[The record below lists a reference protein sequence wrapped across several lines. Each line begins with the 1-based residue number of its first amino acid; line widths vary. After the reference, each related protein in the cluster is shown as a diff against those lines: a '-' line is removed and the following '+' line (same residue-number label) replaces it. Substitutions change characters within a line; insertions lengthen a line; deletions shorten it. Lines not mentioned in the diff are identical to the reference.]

1 MSTPEE
7 TAAQRLGR
15 RVRQARRRAAAQHR
29 ADHRRRVAN
38 TPGTHELDL
47 DALAAAEDL
56 AEQRVRGRDRAS
68 GPNARPAD
76 DLQRSAAAAVDTIEN
91 IIHVNASRNPIAAAA
106 SAGIRERR
114 RRQKAAAD
122 ASAIPPR
129 VSEQT
134 FLLRNLDLLS
144 RARAQTS
151 VNRIT
156 RVLTKEPGSILN
168 RMNLRPKVGPL
179 FDIRPYQIAALVPKI
194 RLYKLFLDEAG
205 EGDKLVELKFNDHT
219 TKESIDSITD
229 TRFGRGDGVGIQSF
243 TIETQGT
250 NPAEG
255 ALVRCTLKIF
265 FQNLETLASPSG
277 NRHNDYLELILRR
290 TKYQHSPGEPLP
302 ERPPQL
308 DSSGHPIH
316 PSREINKNYFKL
328 LASVGWALP
337 KGSLGTNDKVLK
349 EALRSCSQ
357 TIFLSLYE
365 HNIDFNQDGTAVL
378 TAEYQGALEQMLS
391 SDSYDILSL
400 GQEHPLQ
407 LRLDAMQK
415 ALDRETAKG
424 KDIREN
430 PSTHG
435 AAAAAGS
442 PQLKAINKAI
452 VHHKK
457 RINKLQPRIRAQKYK
472 TLIEKLYLT
481 DRIGSIDVTPEQWDD
496 IHSGATGDLRK
507 VVITAANVHQNDSR
521 AETRADMR
529 ATAARA
535 TGTGNTNDLSFFKN
549 SKSNK
554 DTDSTR
560 ISFFY
565 FGDLI
570 EIAAELIDDRRSRD
584 KDTTPDTRILLGPV
598 SFNVLG
604 DDEVIETKYVNLAN
618 VPVALKSFEFWFN
631 KNVVK
636 RRINTWPLRS
646 FIKSAVSELVL
657 NALGEDSREDEGL
670 RRSNQVGLYN
680 LMMPGK
686 GPGYA
691 EHRIKPGDFDLDA
704 IGQVEAY
711 GSFPI
716 GGPEKIKF
724 RGYKHYLLVYGS
736 TEALSRRDPTD
747 VPQDF
752 ADGIYHFSIG
762 ADSGLVKTINF
773 TKTDVPSLKESRL
786 TSQDTEEGQLRD
798 KYNATLELIG
808 SSPLFA
814 PGQKLYINPSLAG
827 LGSVNSPNSVA
838 RQLGLGGYYDIVS
851 VLSTIDTT
859 GYRTTVE
866 GVWTSFGKG
875 EDEEQTSQAASPNDP
890 DSSLLMS
897 ENPVRRPAHVG
908 PTTPAP
914 PPAVPIVPA
923 PVVGPARALRVNDR
937 MMRMQD
943 VEAPH
948 PVLLEA
954 ESEGYEGG
962 IYYPDEASARAAA
975 TADRQELDPGN
986 EFEGF
991 DLPAPPDPPP
1001 VGPVRTP
1008 QE

>member
-7 TAAQRLGR
+7 TPEQRLGR
-15 RVRQARRRAAAQHR
+15 RVKQARRRAAAQFR
-29 ADHRRRVAN
+29 ADERRSMPTDGGIFR
-38 TPGTHELDL
+38 H
-47 DALAAAEDL
+47 DAAAQAAAEDV
-56 AEQRVRGRDRAS
+56 AEQRVRGRDAARRDLEADD
-68 GPNARPAD
+68 NAR
-76 DLQRSAAAAVDTIEN
+76 QRGENAPLRTPSIPAAVY
-91 IIHVNASRNPIAAAA
+91 RAAKKHFGDKAQRAA
-106 SAGIRERR
+106 E
-114 RRQKAAAD
+114 

-144 RARAQTS
+144 AARAQTS
-151 VNRIT
+151 VSRIT

-179 FDIRPYQIAALVPKI
+179 FGIQPHQVAALVPKI

-205 EGDKLVELKFNDHT
+205 EPGKLVELKFNDHT

-290 TKYQHSPGEPLP
+290 TKYQHAPGEPLP

-308 DSSGHPIH
+308 DSSGHAIP

-337 KGSLGTNDKVLK
+337 KGSLGANDKVLK

-391 SDSYDILSL
+391 SDVYDILSL

-496 IHSGATGDLRK
+496 IHSGGTGDLRK

-521 AETRADMR
+521 AETRADMS

-554 DTDSTR
+554 DINSTR

-604 DDEVIETKYVNLAN
+604 DDEIIETKYVNLAN

-686 GPGYA
+686 GPSYA

-875 EDEEQTSQAASPNDP
+875 DDDEQIAQAAANTREP
-890 DSSLLMS
+890 DSSVLMS
-897 ENPVRRPAHVG
+897 ENPVRRTPHVG
-908 PTTPAP
+908 PTTPAG

-923 PVVGPARALRVNDR
+923 PVVGPARALRVSDR
-937 MMRMQD
+937 MIRMED

-986 EFEGF
+986 EFEDF